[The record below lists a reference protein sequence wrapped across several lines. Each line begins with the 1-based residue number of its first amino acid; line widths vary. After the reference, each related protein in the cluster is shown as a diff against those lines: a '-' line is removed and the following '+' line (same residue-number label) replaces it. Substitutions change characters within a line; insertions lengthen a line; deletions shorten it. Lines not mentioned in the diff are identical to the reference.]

1 MEKYGWNDVV
11 LIAIITAMIIA
22 IMITILMLIVAL
34 VERSGK
40 GKDYI

>member
-1 MEKYGWNDVV
+1 MGNYGWNDVV
-11 LIAIITAMIIA
+11 LKAIITAMTIA